1 MNWFLVIYRMKWIL
15 SIQHYVRM
23 EMDMNGL
30 FWLVGEKE
38 KKHDYVFHYDQWS
51 TRILRQYGV
60 LLFAEK
66 EIMSMSST
74 DHGK

>member
-1 MNWFLVIYRMKWIL
+1 
-15 SIQHYVRM
+15 
-23 EMDMNGL
+23 MNGL

-51 TRILRQYGV
+51 TRTLRQYGV